1 MISTAQHNF
10 VEIHDNVSEPI
21 ERFSEIGE
29 EMKAIVAS
37 TSVINDNISSLSATS
52 EEVAALS
59 SEGLTS
65 SNKAVMQFADFD
77 RTLSGIYEQAEK
89 LRMMQNG

>member
-1 MISTAQHNF
+1 M
-10 VEIHDNVSEPI
+10 EIHDNVSELI

-29 EMKAIVAS
+29 GMKAIVAS
-37 TSVINDNISSLSATS
+37 TAVINDSISSLSATS

-65 SNKAVMQFADFD
+65 SNKAVMQFTDFD
-77 RTLSGIYEQAEK
+77 RTLAGIYEQAEK
-89 LRMMQNG
+89 LRRMQND